1 MARITIASLQATI
14 VALETQLAEITRERA
29 SERPMSDYRRAC
41 EQARTMTMATGRSV
55 KVGFAMLYLD
65 GYITFSHDLNT
76 WLWGF
81 PGDWVP
87 TTPAGVREMLDCEY
101 FHFEILDI

>member
-14 VALETQLAEITRERA
+14 VALETQLAEIT
-29 SERPMSDYRRAC
+29 RPMSDYRRAC

-87 TTPAGVREMLDCEY
+87 TTPAGVREMLDCEDL
-101 FHFEILDI
+101 HFEILDI